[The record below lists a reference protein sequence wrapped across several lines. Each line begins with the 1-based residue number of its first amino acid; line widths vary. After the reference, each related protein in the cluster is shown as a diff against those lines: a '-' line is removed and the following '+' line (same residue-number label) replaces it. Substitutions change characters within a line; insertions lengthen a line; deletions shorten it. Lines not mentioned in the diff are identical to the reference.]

1 MLAVNGRLR
10 SPTFH
15 NLQQN
20 QLQSAYEFTVSED
33 ELELD
38 SHSAT
43 VAFTKVNDMEQSC
56 IPMHATAM

>member
-1 MLAVNGRLR
+1 MLAVDGQLR
-10 SPTFH
+10 APMSH
-15 NLQQN
+15 NLRQN
-20 QLQSAYEFTVSED
+20 RLHSTYESVVSRD
-33 ELELD
+33 ELEQD